1 MKIGVIC
8 AMPEEISTLVDH
20 LTHQTKHVI
29 GGVNLYQGQINGH
42 ELILCE
48 SGIGK
53 VQAAITATLL
63 AQIPDLDLL
72 VNTGSAGGIGAGLNI
87 GEIVVSTGVAYTDV
101 DVTGFGHPMGQLP
114 NQPLVFEADANYA
127 ADFVAAAEAV
137 DLKATSGLIVSGDQF
152 VNSEARIKEILKLY
166 PQALANEMEGAAVGQ
181 VATQFKLPFVVI
193 RAMSD
198 TADHEA
204 AEAFDDFIIDAGRRS
219 AQMLLSF
226 LDQH

>member
-20 LTHQTKHVI
+20 LTQTTKREI
-29 GGVNLYQGQINGH
+29 GGVRLYQGQINGH

-72 VNTGSAGGIGAGLNI
+72 INTGSAGGIGAGLKI
-87 GEIVVSTGVAYTDV
+87 GEVVVSTGVAYTDV
-101 DVTGFGHPMGQLP
+101 DVTGFGHPFGQLP
-114 NQPLVFEADANYA
+114 NQPLIFKADPTYV
-127 ADFVAAAEAV
+127 ADFVAAAKAV
-137 DLKATSGLIVSGDQF
+137 DLKATAGLIVSGDQF

-166 PQALANEMEGAAVGQ
+166 PEALANEMEGAAVGQ
-181 VATQFKLPFVVI
+181 VATQFHVPFVVI

-198 TADHEA
+198 TADHA
-204 AEAFDDFIIDAGRRS
+204 AAQAFDDFIIDAGRQS

-226 LDQH
+226 LQQH